1 MTPSW
6 SRSSLAPR
14 RGLVLGALIAA
25 VLAAQVACTP
35 APTARYQRTQA
46 QASLKKLGAPGL
58 VLGEFTLT
66 KVLDGDTVR
75 VDGLDSSLRLV
86 GLDSEETFKNEFD
99 RRDADTDFDEYLS
112 SKRKGKGPSKAATPM
127 GDAAKDFAK
136 KFFQGDV
143 KVRVERD
150 DPREIRDTFDRY
162 LAYVFVERGGT
173 WVNYNVECVRAGMS
187 PYFMK
192 YGYSRRFHAE
202 FVAAEAEAKAAQRG
216 IWSPVTQHYTDYD
229 ERRGWWVARA
239 EFLARYQRQV
249 DADPGF
255 IVLNHWDAMKRI
267 EDREGQEV
275 TVLALVAEVRLGDRG
290 PTKVMLARKRTSS
303 FPLIFFDK
311 DVFASSQVADWRG
324 EFIVA
329 KGVVTSYVNKHTK
342 KKQLQIVIERA
353 SQLVLSPIPGLEPP
367 TTTAMSATP

>member
-1 MTPSW
+1 
-6 SRSSLAPR
+6 
-14 RGLVLGALIAA
+14 
-25 VLAAQVACTP
+25 
-35 APTARYQRTQA
+35 
-46 QASLKKLGAPGL
+46 
-58 VLGEFTLT
+58 
-66 KVLDGDTVR
+66 
-75 VDGLDSSLRLV
+75 
-86 GLDSEETFKNEFD
+86 
-99 RRDADTDFDEYLS
+99 
-112 SKRKGKGPSKAATPM
+112 
-127 GDAAKDFAK
+127 
-136 KFFQGDV
+136 
-143 KVRVERD
+143 
-150 DPREIRDTFDRY
+150 
-162 LAYVFVERGGT
+162 
-173 WVNYNVECVRAGMS
+173 
-187 PYFMK
+187 MK

-202 FVAAEAEAKAAQRG
+202 LVAAEAAAKAAQRG
-216 IWSPVTQHYTDYD
+216 IWSSTTQHYTDYD
-229 ERRGWWVARA
+229 ERRAWWVARA

-255 IVLNHWDAMKRI
+255 IVLNHWDAMTRI

-367 TTTAMSATP
+367 PTTTARATP